1 MKEKSITKVQKQ
13 YVTELKWIWPVI
25 VSGDSPKIISSAV
38 ASDKITSEPEWLFFL
53 PYRCIES
60 VVCPLTDIVFP
71 HNAFNVQRMSF
82 YQCLPCCP
90 SSCSFSSYSL
100 IFIFLMK
107 VLFRFAP
114 LPPLTINLL
123 KPCALT
129 NAISNRT
136 DWCFHKHGQWRWQPK

>member
-71 HNAFNVQRMSF
+71 HSAKRAKDEFLSVLTL
-82 YQCLPCCP
+82 LPIVL
-90 SSCSFSSYSL
+90 L
-100 IFIFLMK
+100 ILFIFPYLH
-107 VLFRFAP
+107 LFNESP
-114 LPPLTINLL
+114 
-123 KPCALT
+123 
-129 NAISNRT
+129 ISFRST
-136 DWCFHKHGQWRWQPK
+136 ASAHHKFIETSRID